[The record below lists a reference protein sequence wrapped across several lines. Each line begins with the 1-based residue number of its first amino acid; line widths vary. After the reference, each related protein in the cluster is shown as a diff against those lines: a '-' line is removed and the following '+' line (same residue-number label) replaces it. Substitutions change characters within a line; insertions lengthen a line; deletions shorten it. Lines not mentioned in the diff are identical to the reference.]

1 MSSTATETI
10 ELHALAVATD
20 VGPGKG
26 LHSIADDSPRLIVG
40 AGERSRRSTDESVYV
55 DGTHPGQGNG
65 KSLLRISLAIGQPSL
80 VNFAVSFTNGIIT
93 VALPAISRSINL
105 PRELFLWPSS
115 VYGLTSGA
123 ALLLA
128 GSIAD
133 LVGAKS
139 VELVG
144 VGILAIFALASGL
157 AQTGQQLVAF
167 RALMGIGMV
176 GESLIFSPLC
186 PPVRVL
192 IDECNLHLQAMHLP
206 SSVSLVAA
214 AVPRGRA
221 RNVGFAFL
229 GLTQPLG
236 FSLGLILAGVLLQS
250 SDEGWRKAFF
260 TSGSLTAIAAMG
272 GYWVLPSVEAA
283 ATGSSIWSKLK
294 AEVDWVGVGLSS
306 AGLSLFAYVLAML
319 SADLSVIRT
328 GTTAT
333 LLALSLMLIVSF
345 PFWMSYRTRHGKV
358 ALIPNSLWQNIP
370 FTSIC
375 LLVTLSWGA
384 LNSIELFSSLY
395 FQEIQHHSSLTT
407 SLLLLPMILVGTL
420 ANFSTG
426 VFVDRLPARWLIA
439 ISSLLTAG
447 TPLIMALVDPNLN
460 YWYLQ
465 FWAQVLA
472 PLSADIL
479 FTVGLIVV
487 SESFPEQTQALA
499 GAVFNT
505 VAQLGLSLG
514 MGVCQV
520 VALGVSATGGGA
532 GHGGSGSQDAGIQTD
547 VASLLRGYRASFW
560 TIFGYMIICTAVAVV
575 GLRNVGKV
583 GVKRD

>member
-1 MSSTATETI
+1 MSSTATETTKV
-10 ELHALAVATD
+10 HALAVVTD
-20 VGPGKG
+20 ASPGKG
-26 LHSIADDSPRLIVG
+26 LNPIADDSSGLMVTIGKKSVG
-40 AGERSRRSTDESVYV
+40 RIDDSDCV
-55 DGTHPGQGNG
+55 DGARPGRGNG
-65 KSLLRISLAIGQPSL
+65 KSLLRICLAIGQPSL

-93 VALPAISRSINL
+93 VGLPAISRSINL
-105 PRELFLWPSS
+105 PRELFLWPHS

-144 VGILAIFALASGL
+144 VSIMATFALASGL

-167 RALMGIGMV
+167 RALMGIGM
-176 GESLIFSPLC
+176 
-186 PPVRVL
+186 
-192 IDECNLHLQAMHLP
+192 AMHLP

-221 RNVGFAFL
+221 RNVGFACL
-229 GLTQPLG
+229 GLSTTFG

-260 TSGSLTAIAAMG
+260 ASGSLTAVAAMG
-272 GYWVLPSVEAA
+272 GYWVLPTVEAA
-283 ATGSSIWSKLK
+283 ATGDNIWLKLK
-294 AEVDWVGVGLSS
+294 AEVDWVGLGLSS
-306 AGLSLFAYVLAML
+306 AGLSLFSYVLAML
-319 SADLSVIRT
+319 SADLSAIRN

-333 LLALSLMLIVSF
+333 LLALSLMLLVSF
-345 PFWMSYRTRHGKV
+345 PFWMSYRTRHGKA
-358 ALIPNSLWQNIP
+358 ALIPNSLWRNIP
-370 FTSIC
+370 FASIC

-395 FQEIQHHSSLTT
+395 FQELQHHSSLTT
-407 SLLLLPMILVGTL
+407 SLLLLPMILAGSLV
-420 ANFSTG
+420 NFSTG
-426 VFVDRLPARWLIA
+426 VFVDRLPARWLVA
-439 ISSLLTAG
+439 MSSMLTAG
-447 TPLIMALVDPNLN
+447 SPLIMALVDPNLS

-472 PLSADIL
+472 PLSADVL
-479 FTVGLIVV
+479 FTIGLIVV

-520 VALGVSATGGGA
+520 VALGVSATGGGVR
-532 GHGGSGSQDAGIQTD
+532 HGGSGSQDAVAPTD

-560 TIFGYMIICTAVAVV
+560 AIFGYMLLCTAVAVV
-575 GLRNVGKV
+575 GLRNVGRVGVKV
-583 GVKRD
+583 GVNRD

>member
-10 ELHALAVATD
+10 ELHALAVTTD
-20 VGPGKG
+20 AGPGKG
-26 LHSIADDSPRLIVG
+26 LHSIAGDLPGLTVG
-40 AGERSRRSTDESVYV
+40 TGERSVGNTDDSDRV
-55 DGTHPGQGNG
+55 DGTHPERGNG

-133 LVGAKS
+133 LTGAKS

-167 RALMGIGMV
+167 RALMGIGM
-176 GESLIFSPLC
+176 
-186 PPVRVL
+186 
-192 IDECNLHLQAMHLP
+192 AMHLP

-250 SDEGWRKAFF
+250 SDEGWRHAFF
-260 TSGSLTAIAAMG
+260 TSGSLTAVAAMG

-283 ATGSSIWSKLK
+283 ATGANIWSKIK

-319 SADLSVIRT
+319 SADLSAIRT

-333 LLALSLMLIVSF
+333 LLALSLMLLISF

-358 ALIPNSLWQNIP
+358 ALIPNSLWRNIP
-370 FTSIC
+370 FTSTC

-426 VFVDRLPARWLIA
+426 IFIDRLPAQWLIA
-439 ISSLLTAG
+439 ISSMLTAG

-460 YWYLQ
+460 YWHLQ

-514 MGVCQV
+514 VGVCQV
-520 VALGVSATGGGA
+520 VALGVSATGGGV
-532 GHGGSGSQDAGIQTD
+532 GHGASGDQDTGAQID

-560 TIFGYMIICTAVAVV
+560 TIFGYMILCTVVAIV